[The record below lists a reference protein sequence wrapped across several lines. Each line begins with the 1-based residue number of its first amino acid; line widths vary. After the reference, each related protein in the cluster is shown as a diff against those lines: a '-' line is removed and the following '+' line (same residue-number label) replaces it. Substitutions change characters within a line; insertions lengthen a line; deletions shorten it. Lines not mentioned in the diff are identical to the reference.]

1 MTWSPTFRP
10 PKSEGHRPSASR
22 RRQGHARGLE
32 EGREKLGEIVLEST
46 SRRERSTV
54 SSPTSALP
62 STSCATC
69 RTASRLCNA

>member
-32 EGREKLGEIVLEST
+32 EGREKLGEIVLEFDLAPGTIDRLKSY
-46 SRRERSTV
+46 V
-54 SSPTSALP
+54 SAALDQL
-62 STSCATC
+62 
-69 RTASRLCNA
+69 RYM